1 MGGGSWSNGSPA
13 HAGMDPVALAA
24 QAARGRLPRPRGD
37 GPFAGYRRTQFP
49 PAPPPT
55 RGWTAQRG
63 DPGRHVHGSPAHAG
77 MDPRGSRARASRQR
91 LPRPRGDG
99 PRGGDGSRGLQRAPP
114 PTRGWTA
121 VRKIRR
127 NKRSETRV
135 RSIALH
141 PGNWLPVRENP
152 AGSGHGRCGTAASGE
167 FAVLDLANDLANQ
180 AASLER
186 VAEIDGA
193 ATPQGGQGGA
203 EPILSAF
210 KAAEC
215 GCGRGEEAQR
225 VQKPLGSSPAEG
237 LSTVETAQMAGS
249 RSSRRA
255 KKSRWP
261 MASMA
266 CLTTSPDS
274 PARTVR
280 MYKPPDRRKRRK
292 ERRYPR
298 FAGRQPDAPRR
309 ISLGVRMPRTVP
321 SNGTGGESQGLHRS
335 RLERG
340 ECRGERRMDG
350 WRALSYIAN
359 GPGMRI

>member
-1 MGGGSWSNGSPA
+1 MEPGTPNE
-13 HAGMDPVALAA
+13 
-24 QAARGRLPRPRGD
+24 RGCLLSTLLGHERLLVVDSLFRGN
-37 GPFAGYRRTQFP
+37 P
-49 PAPPPT
+49 
-55 RGWTAQRG
+55 
-63 DPGRHVHGSPAHAG
+63 S
-77 MDPRGSRARASRQR
+77 
-91 LPRPRGDG
+91 
-99 PRGGDGSRGLQRAPP
+99 DGSLVKD
-114 PTRGWTA
+114 
-121 VRKIRR
+121 VRVGQHDLT
-127 NKRSETRV
+127 ND
-135 RSIALH
+135 
-141 PGNWLPVRENP
+141 LPYQ
-152 AGSGHGRCGTAASGE
+152 TAA
-167 FAVLDLANDLANQ
+167 
-180 AASLER
+180 LER
-186 VAEIDGA
+186 AAEIDGA
-193 ATPQGGQGGA
+193 GHPQGGQGGA

-340 ECRGERRMDG
+340 ERRGERRGECRGECRGERRMDG